1 MLPSLRLDWPDL
13 PELTNLTDLLT
24 RVDPKIFGFGKSR
37 KSRTNPKISIRD
49 FVRKDIF
56 RSLFVR
62 IWSIRSFGNS
72 RIPNP
77 ERSDYTNL
85 MRNYEACKGAKIGS
99 IRPEPINWSP
109 GGYRI
114 ADKIKQTVSQSIH
127 GWMKTLSRSFSVM
140 STRRLCFVAAN
151 ENWLKSLNKY
161 FRSGF
166 RDFKLF
172 RSGSEIWTKRFRV
185 SFVRAQFVF
194 GSALISRSQWPVTE
208 KSKRLIC

>member
-1 MLPSLRLDWPDL
+1 MIYVISRA
-13 PELTNLTDLLT
+13 
-24 RVDPKIFGFGKSR
+24 DPKIFGFGKSR
-37 KSRTNPKISIRD
+37 KSRTTPNISIWD

-109 GGYRI
+109 GGYRM
-114 ADKIKQTVSQSIH
+114 ADKINQTVSQSIH
-127 GWMKTLSRSFSVM
+127 WFISPASLCNCIRHTACTVIIVYATEIYSCPATTAGIERVFSIAGHLIGLRATVM
-140 STRRLCFVAAN
+140 MD
-151 ENWLKSLNKY
+151 EN
-161 FRSGF
+161 FEQ
-166 RDFKLF
+166 KLF
-172 RSGSEIWTKRFRV
+172 CNVNKEVMLCGRKRKLAEIIK
-185 SFVRAQFVF
+185 
-194 GSALISRSQWPVTE
+194 
-208 KSKRLIC
+208 

>member
-1 MLPSLRLDWPDL
+1 MHRLKKGTPIFVYC
-13 PELTNLTDLLT
+13 
-24 RVDPKIFGFGKSR
+24 RADPKIFGFGKSR

-77 ERSDYTNL
+77 ERSGYTNL

-99 IRPEPINWSP
+99 IRPEPIIWSP

-114 ADKIKQTVSQSIH
+114 ADKINQTVSQSIH
-127 GWMKTLSRSFSVM
+127 WFIIALQLHQAHSVHSDHCLRHRDLLMPRDHRGNWKSF
-140 STRRLCFVAAN
+140 
-151 ENWLKSLNKY
+151 
-161 FRSGF
+161 
-166 RDFKLF
+166 
-172 RSGSEIWTKRFRV
+172 
-185 SFVRAQFVF
+185 
-194 GSALISRSQWPVTE
+194 
-208 KSKRLIC
+208 